1 MINLN
6 KLLRHSSGTDED
18 YISGATDIGKMRE
31 NNEDYFLISKEK
43 NLFIVSDGMGGH
55 NAGEIASLN
64 ATKTVDAHFTPQL
77 IQEIKTQPD
86 RIRDEIISSI
96 KKAHNQVRD
105 MARHIPSYSG
115 MGCTIVV
122 AMVFRDSLHVGH
134 IGDSR
139 VYLSDNKKL
148 HLLTIDHTYVMEL
161 VKAGKMTMDEI
172 RTSSIKNHLSQA
184 LGAPIEI
191 HPSYGQHR
199 LKKDDRVLLCTDGLW
214 DAISDEEIFATLTQ
228 KKSRQQ
234 LCKDMIRKA
243 NKAGGYDNIT
253 VVVIEHHRNFSDGD
267 EAQVGSEQ
275 PGEYGIVFDL
285 PQEER

>member
-6 KLLRHSSGTDED
+6 KLLRLSPGADED
-18 YISGATDIGKMRE
+18 TIFGATDIGKMRE
-31 NNEDYFLISKEK
+31 NNEDYFLINKEK

-64 ATKTVDAHFTPQL
+64 ATKAVDAHFTPAL
-77 IQEIKTQPD
+77 VKEIIPDPD
-86 RIRDEIISSI
+86 RIRDEIILSI
-96 KKAHNQVRD
+96 KKAHKQVRD

-122 AMVFRDSLHVGH
+122 AMAFGNSLHVGH

-161 VKAGKMTMDEI
+161 VKAGKMTMEEI

-184 LGAPIEI
+184 LGAPIEL

-199 LKKDDRVLLCTDGLW
+199 LKKEDRVLLCTDGLW
-214 DAISDEEIFATLTQ
+214 DAISDEEIFETLIQ
-228 KKSRQQ
+228 KKSKQQ
-234 LCKDMIRKA
+234 LCRDLIRKA

-253 VVVIEHHRNFSDGD
+253 VVVFEQGEVGVESGKT
-267 EAQVGSEQ
+267 QTGSEQ
-275 PGEYGIVFDL
+275 PGEYGIVFSL
-285 PQEER
+285 PDDN